1 VRFSIRLPA
10 LWVAHCHCSMCRRA
24 HGAAFVTWVGCAE
37 DGFALESGADELRRY
52 PSSAEATRASC
63 GRCGAPLL
71 FQSSRW
77 PGQVHVTLASLD
89 DPSGLEPQ
97 AHAYWNS
104 RAPWADWSGHELAQ
118 VEPAEGG

>member
-1 VRFSIRLPA
+1 VRYRIGLPA

-24 HGAAFVTWVGCAE
+24 QGAGFVTWVGTAE
-37 DGFALESGADELRRY
+37 GGFALESGAEVLRRY
-52 PSSAEATRASC
+52 QSSAEGTRSFC
-63 GRCGAPLL
+63 GRCGSPLF

-77 PGQVHVTLASLD
+77 PGEVHVTLASLD

-97 AHAYWNS
+97 AHAYWKS

-118 VEPAEGG
+118 VEPDEGG